1 MTYLIAGATSGLLVA
16 SVFVTAGS
24 IMLFALAKN
33 PSPLSRSLM
42 DKVSPMVLMIS
53 LTVLAFLAWT
63 VLGAAIGLVYRASTT
78 EIPGSG
84 MGSPNLT
91 YTLAIVAVG
100 VVGAAPI
107 ALLLR
112 RVVVGV
118 AVLTLTFVGV
128 FGWLLPFFAT

>member
-78 EIPGSG
+78 GIPGSG

>member
-1 MTYLIAGATSGLLVA
+1 MTYLIAGVTSGLLVA